1 MKNPEEIEEL
11 KSKLN
16 SSEMNDIS
24 WLHSEL
30 STFLETDDVS
40 SEGLV
45 KIENMVNT
53 LNNFRRTYTQRVIRL
68 MKQSYIVD

>member
-30 STFLETDDVS
+30 ATFLETDDVS

-53 LNNFRRTYTQRVIRL
+53 LNNLRRTYTQRVIRL
-68 MKQSYIVD
+68 MKQSYLVD

>member
-16 SSEMNDIS
+16 SSELADIE
-24 WLHSEL
+24 WLHTEL
-30 STFLETDDVS
+30 GDFLNTDDVS
-40 SEGLV
+40 SEGIV
-45 KIENMVNT
+45 KLENMVNT

-68 MKQSYIVD
+68 MRQAHILD

>member
-16 SSEMNDIS
+16 TSEMADIS
-24 WLHSEL
+24 WLHTEL
-30 STFLETDDVS
+30 GNFLDTDDVS
-40 SEGLV
+40 SDGLV

-53 LNNFRRTYTQRVIRL
+53 LNNLRRTYTQRVIRL

>member
-16 SSEMNDIS
+16 SSEMTDIS
-24 WLHSEL
+24 WLHTEL
-30 STFLETDDVS
+30 GNFLDTDDVS
-40 SEGLV
+40 SDGLV

-53 LNNFRRTYTQRVIRL
+53 LNNLRRTYTQRVIRL

>member
-40 SEGLV
+40 SEGLF

>member
-30 STFLETDDVS
+30 ANFLDTDDVS

-53 LNNFRRTYTQRVIRL
+53 LNNLRRTYTQRVIRL
-68 MKQSYIVD
+68 MKQSYLVD